1 MSTPVAY
8 LNGRFVPFADAGL
21 PLHDAGFVSGATVVD
36 NARTYGRKLFR
47 WADHLARFRRDCAAC
62 YVPLAATD
70 AELTTVAEELIARNG
85 ALLPADGELQ
95 VVTFATPGPLGFY
108 VGEAANGPPT
118 LGMATYPV
126 PARYARFAEEGV
138 TLAVAGWQGS
148 ESWHQLV
155 PPRVK
160 HRSRMH
166 WHVAERAIH
175 DPAHPCHRPGAVP
188 VVVTE
193 HGVGDTAVG
202 CVLVVAGETVYLPP
216 EDAVLDSISV
226 KVVAELCGRLGVR
239 KRRLTDRAPL
249 EHFAVPTPGP
259 AEVALAHK
267 ATELILCGTGF
278 GLAGVREFALLTH
291 LSREY
296 PVPGPVLTR
305 LRAAWAEE
313 VQASRGP

>member
-8 LNGRFVPFADAGL
+8 LNGRFAPFVDAGL

-36 NARTYGRKLFR
+36 NARTYDRKLFR
-47 WADHLARFRRDCAAC
+47 WADHLARFRRDCADC

-70 AELTTVAEELIARNG
+70 AELTAVAHELVARNG
-85 ALLPADGELQ
+85 ALLPPDGELQ

-108 VGEAANGPPT
+108 VGEPANGPPT

-126 PARYARFAEEGV
+126 PARYARFAEGGV
-138 TLAVAGWQGS
+138 VLAVAGSQGS
-148 ESWHQLV
+148 DSWKQLLL
-155 PPRVK
+155 PRVK

-166 WHVAERAIH
+166 WHVAERVIN
-175 DPAHPCHRPGAVP
+175 DPGSPCHRPGAVP

-193 HGVGDTAVG
+193 QGVGDTPIG
-202 CVLVVAGETVYLPP
+202 GILVAAGDKVYFPREGTVQ
-216 EDAVLDSISV
+216 ESITL
-226 KVVAELCGRLGVR
+226 KVVAELCEQLGIR
-239 KRRLTDRAPL
+239 TRPLPQMPL
-249 EHFAVPTPGP
+249 EHFAVPNPGKSEAP
-259 AEVALAHK
+259 LARR

-313 VQASRGP
+313 VGERPA